1 MRVSLEENPNWKI
14 WQAGKI
20 ERRVGGA
27 HKCFPWL
34 MKSAAT
40 VVSRGILIFL
50 SIFPPYFN
58 FRVLTDTFSVPG
70 WQRID
75 SDDII
80 LHILQTPLG
89 LTPWN
94 SFDAI
99 PDTCRDVQYPL
110 FDHPDFRHYHSC
122 VNTLSAA
129 VMTPRV
135 IFFPFPP
142 IFLVSSTPRCWGRT
156 ASSEASFPHACTML
170 CKMIKASCLKI
181 VTIVSFYAVESA
193 GGGQ

>member
-1 MRVSLEENPNWKI
+1 MELQGKRVSLEENPNWKI
-14 WQAGKI
+14 WQAVKI
-20 ERRVGGA
+20 ERWVVGHTNVSA
-27 HKCFPWL
+27 RL

-40 VVSRGILIFL
+40 VVSQGILIFL
-50 SIFPPYFN
+50 SIFSPYFN

-89 LTPWN
+89 LAPWN
-94 SFDAI
+94 SFHAI

-110 FDHPDFRHYHSC
+110 FDHAHFRQYHSC

-142 IFLVSSTPRCWGRT
+142 PIFLVSSTPRC
-156 ASSEASFPHACTML
+156 
-170 CKMIKASCLKI
+170 
-181 VTIVSFYAVESA
+181 
-193 GGGQ
+193 